1 MRAFFFGVNIM
12 ANNSNKTAR
21 NKNLTPFP
29 KGVSGNPNGR
39 PKGAKSIKTV
49 LRELLAAKD
58 PKGEWANPVALKLI
72 KEAFDE
78 GNYKA
83 VVEIIDRIE
92 GKSKEIKAVEVS
104 GEIAHTVTKI
114 DLDERVQRP
123 ETTC

>member
-1 MRAFFFGVNIM
+1 MNNENLKDISKRPDFKEITAKGGRA
-12 ANNSNKTAR
+12 NKGKKT
-21 NKNLTPFP
+21 L
-29 KGVSGNPNGR
+29 
-39 PKGAKSIKTV
+39 KTV
-49 LRELLAAKD
+49 LRELLATKD
-58 PKGEWANPVALKLI
+58 PKGEWANPIAIKLI